1 MATRAAVYDVPKHHV
16 RLWTDFAGSADGP
29 EQVVR
34 EGDAKVAG
42 FGDGFMPE
50 VFHRMFADSPRE
62 IPAEERAAGAAVRAK
77 LHALA
82 SELPEVDALRRR
94 TLRNEVWS
102 GMAAT
107 TIGEKVAA
115 ALPKSKTPPPDADRA
130 RRLLEGM
137 RSLERR
143 IPGAVTPEELAA
155 AEGTARG
162 EAYALAECADAI
174 DESKVRTALRDAVAE
189 ASEAIAEADAALEA
203 FGLGYG
209 PGHEDR
215 GGQTPKDALELARKV
230 RKSPQLQK
238 IVQLAGR
245 LKSLATAKRSTR
257 SNFARSE
264 IVGVEPTDDFAGL
277 VPSELAN
284 LSHPLTLADLA
295 CRVGERAAVGY
306 ELKGSERLQKGP
318 LVVGIDISGSMG
330 GDKDVWSKAVALA
343 LLDAAKRDH
352 RAFAVILF
360 NGRVVDSL
368 YAPKADEV
376 DTAKLLK
383 LLLREPFGGCDFDV
397 PVVPALDTIETHRG
411 FGQADAVLITDAQA
425 DPRHA
430 KGQLTR
436 ADKIGCHV
444 FGIIIGG
451 PASAMKPW
459 AHETS
464 SLSDVNADSE
474 AVDLIFDGILP

>member
-1 MATRAAVYDVPKHHV
+1 MTTRDAVFDVPKHHT
-16 RLWTDFAGSADGP
+16 RLWQDFSKSADGAT
-29 EQVVR
+29 EVAR

-62 IPAEERAAGAAVRAK
+62 IPAAERTAGAAVRAK
-77 LHALA
+77 LHSLA

-107 TIGEKVAA
+107 TIGEKVAS

-137 RSLERR
+137 RALERR
-143 IPGAVTPEELAA
+143 MPGAVTPEELAA

-162 EAYALAECADAI
+162 EAFALAESADGI
-174 DESKVRTALRDAVAE
+174 DESRVRTALREAVAE
-189 ASEAIAEADAALEA
+189 ASDRIAEADAALEA

-215 GGQTPKDALELARKV
+215 GGLTPKDAMDLARKV
-230 RKSPQLQK
+230 RSSAQLQR

-245 LKSLATAKRSTR
+245 LKALASAKRATK

-284 LSHPLTLADLA
+284 LGHPLTLADLA

-306 ELKGSERLQKGP
+306 ELKGTERAQKGP

-330 GDKDVWSKAVALA
+330 GDKDVWCKAVALA
-343 LLDAAKRDH
+343 LLDAAQRDH

-360 NGRVVDSL
+360 NGKVVDQL
-368 YAPKADEV
+368 YFPKADEV
-376 DTAKLLK
+376 DTGRLLK

-397 PVVPALDTIETHRG
+397 PIVPALDTIETHRG
-411 FGQADAVLITDAQA
+411 FGQADAVLLTDAQA
-425 DPRHA
+425 NPDHA
-430 KGQLTR
+430 KGQLAR
-436 ADKIGCHV
+436 ADKIGAHV

-459 AHETS
+459 AHEAS
-464 SLSDVNADSE
+464 SLSDVRADSE

>member
-1 MATRAAVYDVPKHHV
+1 MATRAAVFDVPKHHT
-16 RLWTDFAGSADGP
+16 RLWQDFSKSAEGP
-29 EQVVR
+29 AEVAR
-34 EGDAKVAG
+34 EGDGKVAG

-50 VFHRMFADSPRE
+50 MFHRMFADAPRE
-62 IPAEERAAGAAVRAK
+62 VPPEKRAPGAAVRAK

-82 SELPEVDALRRR
+82 SELTEVDALRKR

-107 TIGEKVAA
+107 TISEKVAS
-115 ALPKSKTPPPDADRA
+115 ALPESKTPPPDVDCA

-137 RSLERR
+137 RALERR
-143 IPGAVTPEELAA
+143 IPGAVTPGELAE
-155 AEGTARG
+155 AEGKARG
-162 EAYALAECADAI
+162 ETFALAECAESI
-174 DESKVRTALRDAVAE
+174 DESRVRTALREAVEE
-189 ASEAIAEADAALEA
+189 ASERIAEADAALEA

-215 GGQTPKDALELARKV
+215 GGQTPKDALELARRV
-230 RKSPQLQK
+230 RTSPQLQR

-245 LKSLATAKRSTR
+245 LKALASAKRATK

-264 IVGVEPTDDFAGL
+264 IVGVEPTDDFASL
-277 VPSELAN
+277 VPSELAS
-284 LSHPLTLADLA
+284 LTHPLTCADLA
-295 CRVGERAAVGY
+295 CRVSERAAVGY

-330 GDKDVWSKAVALA
+330 GDKDVWAKAVALA
-343 LLDAAKRDH
+343 LLDAAQRDH
-352 RAFAVILF
+352 RPFAVILF
-360 NGRVVDSL
+360 NGKTVDSL
-368 YAPKADEV
+368 YFPKATEV
-376 DTAKLLK
+376 DVGRLLK
-383 LLLREPFGGCDFDV
+383 LLLWEPFGGCDFDV
-397 PVVPALDTIETHRG
+397 PIVPCLDTIEDHRG

-430 KGQLTR
+430 QGQLAR
-436 ADKIGCHV
+436 ADKLGAHV

-451 PASAMKPW
+451 PAGAMKPW

-464 SLSDVNADSE
+464 SLSDVRADSE